1 MTVWGTIL
9 VTAVTAL
16 LPRDVPD
23 APVAPALTTS
33 HQLDDSRRALDEEAR
48 TREAE
53 RQAREAER
61 QVREVE
67 RRVAEDA
74 RVSVEQARATA
85 DLARARASEQRDY
98 DRARRAI
105 DEGQWVQALD
115 RLQDVVTAAGA
126 RADAALYW
134 KAYAL
139 DRLGRRAD
147 ALTAIAELGKA
158 HPKSRWLGDA
168 RALEVQ
174 VRQRVGQPVAL
185 DAAGDEELKLLA
197 LNALQFSSP
206 AQALPMLEQLLKSA
220 QSIKLRE
227 RALFVLAQSGSP
239 EARKVLAEVA
249 RQGNPELQRKAIDY
263 LGVHGSGENRA
274 LLAELYAAA
283 EPDVKRRILRAY
295 MVAGDRARVLAA
307 ATTETQAEVR
317 TEAVRQLG
325 VMGAHDELYQLYQ
338 RESTADVKRE
348 ILQAMFVGGNSG
360 RLIELAKSEPNV
372 ELRRVAVRNLGL
384 MRASATGPAIV
395 EIYVVQK
402 EPAVRQAAIEGLFVQ
417 NNAEALVGLARKES
431 DPAMKRALV
440 QRLSVMK
447 SKVALDYLVEL
458 LGK

>member
-1 MTVWGTIL
+1 MISWGIL
-9 VTAVTAL
+9 CVTAAAAV
-16 LPRDVPD
+16 LPGVPTGAPTRVAVWRDAGQRGD
-23 APVAPALTTS
+23 AEAAR
-33 HQLDDSRRALDEEAR
+33 DAERRARDEQRAAD
-48 TREAE
+48 AE
-53 RQAREAER
+53 SKA
-61 QVREVE
+61 
-67 RRVAEDA
+67 
-74 RVSVEQARATA
+74 
-85 DLARARASEQRDY
+85 ARAREQRAY

-105 DEGQWVQALD
+105 DEGQWTAALD
-115 RLQDVVTAAGA
+115 RLQEVVTAAGA

-147 ALTAIAELGKA
+147 ALTSIAELGKA
-158 HPKSRWLGDA
+158 YPKSRWLGDA

-206 AQALPMLEQLLKSA
+206 DQALPMLDQLLKSA
-220 QSIKLRE
+220 QSIRLRE

-239 EARKVLAEVA
+239 EARKVIAGVA
-249 RQGNPELQRKAIDY
+249 RQGNPDLQRKAIDY
-263 LGVHGSGENRA
+263 LGVHGSNENRA
-274 LLAELYAAA
+274 LLAELYQSA
-283 EPDVKRRILRAY
+283 EPDVKRRILRAW
-295 MVAGDRARVLAA
+295 MVAGDRARVLTA
-307 ATTETQAEVR
+307 ATGEAQPDVR
-317 TEAVRQLG
+317 NEAVRQLG
-325 VMGAHDELYQLYQ
+325 VMGAHEELFQLYQ
-338 RESTADVKRE
+338 RETAAEVKRE
-348 ILQAMFVGGNSG
+348 ILQAMFVGGNAA
-360 RLIELAKSEPNV
+360 RLIDLAKTEKDV

-384 MRASATGPAIV
+384 MRTSATGPAIV
-395 EIYVVQK
+395 EIYTSQK

-417 NNAEALVGLARKES
+417 NNAEALVALARKES